1 MVMRRNLLLVMSC
14 SLLVCAVSAVLVWND
29 GSAAV
34 AQTSKAKTKTGT
46 GKKSTAETKELDARA
61 EKNLENFLND
71 TAKLAEDFEKAGKFE
86 EAQEQMR
93 TILRLKPDIPGIKER
108 MERLNQEL
116 FESNELEFE
125 QDVKEGW
132 MMRVLV
138 SKGKPVRVESSG
150 DFTLSFNLKVDG
162 GGLSTKDP
170 QKDMAAGVR
179 CGALTGMV
187 YPIPDPSKPTG
198 KNDKPGE
205 AFEIGTSKEF
215 TPKEDGVLLTRVNL
229 PSGHKSIGKLKV
241 RASGHVKP
249 LPKEL
254 R

>member
-1 MVMRRNLLLVMSC
+1 MRRSRLVAMCC
-14 SLLVCAVSAVLVWND
+14 SLLVCVVSGVLVWTD
-29 GSAAV
+29 GSLAV
-34 AQTSKAKTKTGT
+34 AQTSKTKTKTGT
-46 GKKSTAETKELDARA
+46 TKKSTAESKELDARA

-93 TILRLKPDIPGIKER
+93 TILRLKPDLPGIKER
-108 MERLNQEL
+108 MEKLNESL
-116 FESNELEFE
+116 FDSNEHDLE

-132 MMRVLV
+132 AMRVVV
-138 SKGKPVRVESSG
+138 SKGKPVRVESTG
-150 DFTLSFNLKVDG
+150 EYTLAFNMKVDA

-170 QKDMAAGVR
+170 GTDMAAGVR
-179 CGALTGMV
+179 CGALMGMV
-187 YPIPDPSKPTG
+187 YAIPDPSKPQG
-198 KNDKPGE
+198 KNDKPGD

-215 TPKEDGVLLTRVNL
+215 TPKEDGVLLLRVNL
-229 PSGHKSIGKLKV
+229 PPGHKCIGKLKV
-241 RASGHVKP
+241 RISGHIKP

>member
-1 MVMRRNLLLVMSC
+1 MRRNQLLAICC
-14 SLLVCAVSAVLVWND
+14 SIVVCVATGLLIGTD
-29 GSAAV
+29 GSTVV
-34 AQTSKAKTKTGT
+34 AQTSKSKTKTGT
-46 GKKSTAETKELDARA
+46 SKKSTAETKELDARA

-93 TILRLKPDIPGIKER
+93 TILRLKPDLPGIKER
-108 MERLNQEL
+108 MEKLNEAL
-116 FESNELEFE
+116 FESNEIDAE

-132 MMRVLV
+132 AMRVMV
-138 SKGKPVRVESSG
+138 AKGKPVRVESTG
-150 DFTLSFNLKVDG
+150 EYTLTLNIKVDG
-162 GGLSTKDP
+162 SGLSTKDP
-170 QKDMAAGVR
+170 GTDMAAGVR
-179 CGALTGMV
+179 CGALMGMV
-187 YPIPDPSKPTG
+187 FPTPDPSKPQG

-215 TPKEDGVLLTRVNL
+215 TPKDDGVLLLRVNL
-229 PSGHKSIGKLKV
+229 PPGNKSIGKLKV
-241 RASGHVKP
+241 RISGHVKP

>member
-1 MVMRRNLLLVMSC
+1 MARHQFLAISCSMLVCVMS
-14 SLLVCAVSAVLVWND
+14 AAIVWNE
-29 GSAAV
+29 GASAI
-34 AQTSKAKTKTGT
+34 AQTSKSKTKTGT
-46 GKKSTAETKELDARA
+46 SKKSTAETKELDARA

-93 TILRLKPDIPGIKER
+93 TILRLKPDLPGIKER
-108 MERLNQEL
+108 MEKLNEAL
-116 FESNELEFE
+116 FESNEIDVE

-132 MMRVLV
+132 AMRVLV
-138 SKGKPVRVESSG
+138 SKGKPVRVESTG
-150 DFTLSFNLKVDG
+150 EYTLSFNMKVDG

-170 QKDMAAGVR
+170 GTDMAAGVR
-179 CGALTGMV
+179 CGALMGMV
-187 YPIPDPSKPTG
+187 FPTPDPSKPQG

-215 TPKEDGVLLTRVNL
+215 TPKDDGVLLLRVNL
-229 PSGHKSIGKLKV
+229 PPGNKSIGKLKV
-241 RASGHVKP
+241 RVSGHVKP

-254 R
+254 RG